1 MTSPAAQALR
11 NDSADA
17 AIAAQ
22 EVEARAVKEL
32 SAAAS
37 ILKSAEP
44 GLAAFFDAFY
54 RGASPEDLTRYTP
67 ESLAALA
74 SLVFERSAVRKPG
87 ETLVTTFEFQAQV
100 AELTRREAVFVAV
113 NDDSPFLFDSL
124 MAEMNAAGARV
135 HALFHPIMFV
145 GRDAEG
151 RRSDAGAQIK
161 AQIKESVIVLV
172 LDPIIDAERRATLED
187 GARNVFG
194 QVRLAVRDWRKMRAH
209 LLESIAALKKNPP
222 PVSAGELAESVAF
235 LEWVSGDHFTFLG
248 TRDYTYRDD
257 DGGQLV
263 TIEGSGLGVL
273 SDEHAHAI
281 QRGDRHGQLT
291 PEVRTFLKLPQPL
304 IVTKSNQRS
313 YVHRRVHM
321 DYIGVKLFDAK
332 GDFAGEHNFVGLFT
346 SGAYSRRPNDIP
358 LLRQKVEHVREQAAL
373 EPNSHDGKAL
383 AHILD
388 NFPRDELFQIG
399 EDELF
404 ATAMGVL
411 RLGERPKVR
420 VFVRFDRFDRFVSI
434 LVFVPRDR
442 YDTAVRE
449 KIHAILA
456 KAFDGRESAAT
467 PTIDDSM
474 LARVYYI
481 VGRNQGPRP
490 QVDIRTL
497 EGDIR
502 AAIRTWED
510 GFADALM
517 KEHGEADGMRLFHRH
532 ANAFPARYRDAFS
545 PEEAVRD
552 LNELDLLLR
561 VKDAS
566 GIKARAYRLTLDPH
580 AVLRLKLYVLG
591 SVLPLSAS
599 LPVFENLGFKV
610 IAEDS
615 YPVSL
620 KTSDGRQGDAAV
632 LDFLMERA
640 DGAAAD
646 LADIKT
652 RLEEAFHAV
661 VSGEA
666 ESDGFNRLI
675 VGAGLSWRDVTILRT
690 AAKFLRQAGFGFSQD
705 YMEHALSRNPDIAAL
720 IVDLFHARHDLD
732 IKDRDA
738 RLKTLDDRIVAAL
751 NDVPSLDDDRIVRRF
766 RNFVDCTL
774 RTNFY
779 LRDAKGSFSRHLCVK
794 LDSHKLDELPAPR
807 PMVEIFVYSPQVEGV
822 HLRFGKVARGGIRW
836 SDRREDFR
844 TEVLGLVKAQQVKN
858 AVIVPVG
865 SKGGFYPKQLPV
877 NATREDVQ
885 AAAIAAYKTFIN
897 ALLDLTDNI
906 HPDGSVV
913 PPAGI
918 VRHDGDDPYLVVAAD
933 KGTATFSDIAN
944 GIAEGRGFWL
954 GDAFASG
961 GSHGYDHKKMGITAK
976 GAWEAVK
983 RHFRELGRDI
993 QTESFTCVGVGDMS
1007 GDVFGNGML
1016 LSQKTKLVAAFDHRH
1031 IFIDPEPDTEASWTE
1046 RRRMFELPR
1055 SSWADYDKE
1064 KISKGGG
1071 VFSRTAKEILL
1082 SPEMQALSG
1091 LAVAKASPAE
1101 FIKALLKADVD
1112 LLWFGG
1118 IGTFIKAEG
1127 QNNLDV
1133 GDRAN
1138 DAVRVNGNDVRAKV
1152 VGEGANLG
1160 ATQLGR
1166 IEYALKG
1173 GRLNTD
1179 AIDNSAGVDTSDH
1192 EVNLKILLSGPLRRG
1207 ELTGPARDE
1216 LLNSMVDDVAAHVLK
1231 DNYDQ
1236 TLALSVAQARAHQDL
1251 DSHGRFIHDLER
1263 RGKLDRVV
1271 EFLPSD
1277 EDLRKRGADKRG
1289 LTRPELAVLLAYA
1302 KLDLDAEIVSSELP
1316 DQSYF
1321 TSELAGYFP
1330 QAAVTSFPD
1339 ELIHHRLR
1347 REIVATSLANKIVNL
1362 AGPVFIHRTK
1372 EISSAPAARVARA
1385 FVLAEGAFGLSA
1397 LKSRIDALDLRVPAA
1412 VQTGMYVDLTH
1423 LLRRLGIW
1431 FLVNVPANAD
1441 LGDTIARYR
1450 AGVESLRGTFSTLVS
1465 PYEAHDTEAR
1475 IAELQKAGAPL
1486 DVAEDIAVLPLLGG
1500 APEIALLA
1508 HARGLPLDLVSGAY
1522 FAVGATIGLDRLRGL
1537 ATRIF
1542 GTEHWDRLAIRRI
1555 VDDLY
1560 AGQRGLTAD
1569 ALSTLDPKTAVSR
1582 ADGAEAV
1589 KLWAEQ
1595 HADALERT
1603 RSFLSELER
1612 TGDLSI
1618 AKLTLANSQIH
1629 ELAAH

>member
-1 MTSPAAQALR
+1 MTSPAAQAIR

-17 AIAAQ
+17 AVAAH

-37 ILKSAEP
+37 ILKFAEP

-74 SLVFERSAVRKPG
+74 GLVFAQSAVRKPG

-151 RRSDAGAQIK
+151 RRSDTGAQV
-161 AQIKESVIVLV
+161 KESVIVLV
-172 LDPIIDAERRATLED
+172 LDPMIDPARRAALED
-187 GARNVFG
+187 GARNVFH
-194 QVRLAVRDWRKMRAH
+194 QVRLAVRDWRGMREH

-222 PVSAGELAESVAF
+222 PVSPDELAESIAF
-235 LEWVSGDHFTFLG
+235 LEWLSNDHFTFLG
-248 TRDYTYRDD
+248 ARDYSYRDE

-263 TIEGSGLGVL
+263 TVEGSGLGVL

-291 PEVRTFLKLPQPL
+291 PEVRAFLKLPQPL

-332 GDFAGEHNFVGLFT
+332 GEFAGEHNFVGLFT
-346 SGAYSRRPNDIP
+346 SGAYSRRPSDIP
-358 LLRQKVEHVREQAAL
+358 LLRRKVEHVREEAAL

-388 NFPRDELFQIG
+388 TFPRDELFQIG
-399 EDELF
+399 EDDLF
-404 ATAMGVL
+404 ATVMGIL

-420 VFVRFDRFDRFVSI
+420 VFARFDRFDRFVSA
-434 LVFVPRDR
+434 LVYVPRDR
-442 YDTAVRE
+442 YDTEVRE
-449 KIHAILA
+449 KIHEILA
-456 KAFDGRESAAT
+456 KTFDGRPSAAT

-474 LARVYYI
+474 LARVHYI

-490 QVDIRTL
+490 QVDIRAL
-497 EGDIR
+497 EADIR

-510 GFADALM
+510 GFADALV
-517 KEHGEADGMRLFHRH
+517 KEHGEADGLRLFHRH
-532 ANAFPARYRDAFS
+532 ADAFPARYRDAFS
-545 PEEAVRD
+545 AEEAVRD
-552 LNELDLLLR
+552 LSEFESLLR
-561 VKDAS
+561 ARD
-566 GIKARAYRLTLDPH
+566 GIKARAYRLALDPH
-580 AVLRLKLYVLG
+580 AALRLKLYVLG

-620 KTSDGRQGDAAV
+620 KTSDGWQGDAAV

-646 LADIKT
+646 LGDIKG

-666 ESDGFNRLI
+666 ESDGFNRLV

-705 YMEHALSRNPDIAAL
+705 YMEHALARNPDIAEL

-732 IKDRDA
+732 VKDRDA
-738 RLKTLDDRIVAAL
+738 RIKTLDERIAAAL

-779 LRDAKGSFSRHLCVK
+779 LRDAKGSFPRYLCVK
-794 LDSHKLDELPAPR
+794 LDSQKLDELPAPR

-877 NATREDVQ
+877 NTTREDVQ
-885 AAAIAAYKTFIN
+885 AAAIEAYKTFIN

-906 HPDGSVV
+906 HPDGQVV

-993 QTESFTCVGVGDMS
+993 QTEPFTCVGVGDMS

-1031 IFIDPEPDTEASWTE
+1031 IFIDPDPDTEASWTE
-1046 RRRMFELPR
+1046 RKRMFELPR
-1055 SSWADYDKE
+1055 SSWADYNKE
-1064 KISKGGG
+1064 TISKGGG
-1071 VFSRTAKEILL
+1071 VFARTAKEILL
-1082 SPEMQALSG
+1082 SPEMQALAG
-1091 LAVAKASPAE
+1091 LNAAKASPAE

-1118 IGTFIKAEG
+1118 IGTFIKSQA
-1127 QNNLDV
+1127 QSNLDV

-1138 DAVRVNGNDVRAKV
+1138 DAVRVNGSDVRAKV

-1207 ELTGPARDE
+1207 ELSGPARDD

-1236 TLALSVAQARAHQDL
+1236 TLALSVAQSRAYQDL

-1263 RGKLDRVV
+1263 RGKLDRAV

-1277 EDLRKRGADKRG
+1277 EDLRKRGADHRG

-1302 KLDLDAEIVSSELP
+1302 KLDLDAEIVASELP

-1321 TSELAGYFP
+1321 MSELAGYFP

-1347 REIVATSLANKIVNL
+1347 REIIATSLSNKIVNL

-1412 VQTGMYVDLTH
+1412 VQTGMYADIAQ
-1423 LLRRLGIW
+1423 LLRRLGLW
-1431 FLVNVPANAD
+1431 FVVNVPANAD

-1465 PYEAHDTEAR
+1465 PYEAQATEAR
-1475 IAELQKAGAPL
+1475 IADLQKAGAPL

-1508 HARGLPLDLVSGAY
+1508 HARGLPLDLVAGAY

-1537 ATRIF
+1537 AARIF

-1560 AGQRGLTAD
+1560 SGQRGLTAD
-1569 ALSTLDPKTAVSR
+1569 ALSAVDPKTVSSR
-1582 ADGAEAV
+1582 ADGADAV

-1603 RSFLSELER
+1603 RSFLGELER

-1629 ELAAH
+1629 ELASH